1 MGTLHM
7 EDCGCR
13 KEKKVFVSRCKL
25 WKLKE
30 PGIRQAFEAEVIQ
43 RSAHRTDGNGDV
55 EVMWRGLKECLLEV
69 SSKVCGKTTG
79 RQRHRGNMVV

>member
-1 MGTLHM
+1 MGTLHI

-30 PGIRQAFEAEVIQ
+30 PGYGKLLRQ
-43 RSAHRTDGNGDV
+43 
-55 EVMWRGLKECLLEV
+55 K
-69 SSKVCGKTTG
+69 
-79 RQRHRGNMVV
+79 